1 VTKYAQGIL
10 NRFLEAELSYEDA
23 QQAIIYFI
31 SNENIRCGDYTGNEF
46 VLKKL
51 SLHRFAIHSEFI
63 DAKEQIID
71 IYNIAVY
78 SKDELLNAIVS
89 MLGQPIDEPRF
100 IPRRPTC
107 EDGGTVSVNPK

>member
-1 VTKYAQGIL
+1 MTKYAQGIL

-31 SNENIRCGDYTGNEF
+31 LNGNIRCGDYVGNEF

-71 IYNIAVY
+71 IYNLAVY
-78 SKDELLNAIVS
+78 SKDELLYAIGS
-89 MLGQPIDEPRF
+89 MLGHPIDEPKF
-100 IPRRPTC
+100 IPMKRE
-107 EDGGTVSVNPK
+107 EDKGTERQG